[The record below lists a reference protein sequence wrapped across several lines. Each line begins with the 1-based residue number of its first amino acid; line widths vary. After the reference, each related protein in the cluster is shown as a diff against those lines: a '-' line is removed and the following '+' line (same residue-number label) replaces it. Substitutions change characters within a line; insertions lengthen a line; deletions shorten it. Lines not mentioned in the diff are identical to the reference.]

1 MSFYYDS
8 AYDCFQQLW
17 LGRRVALLDTEF
29 LFYDFADVHTLL
41 PSLSSPGGIDIWNR
55 IINKTLYTT
64 LKSMMSNNIM

>member
-29 LFYDFADVHTLL
+29 LFYDFADVQTLL
-41 PSLSSPGGIDIWNR
+41 PSLSVVTWGS
-55 IINKTLYTT
+55 
-64 LKSMMSNNIM
+64 LKSMMSNNIV

>member
-29 LFYDFADVHTLL
+29 LFYDFADVQTLL
-41 PSLSSPGGIDIWNR
+41 PSLSVATWGS
-55 IINKTLYTT
+55 
-64 LKSMMSNNIM
+64 LKSMMSNNIV

>member
-29 LFYDFADVHTLL
+29 LFYDFADVQTLL
-41 PSLSSPGGIDIWNR
+41 PSLSVVTSP
-55 IINKTLYTT
+55 
-64 LKSMMSNNIM
+64 LKSMMSNNIV